1 MSERLDLVRLAL
13 GACAL
18 LMTPFAQAAES
29 AESLLKRADAY
40 RLAADSVKVETR
52 IEVLKNGQLD
62 KERRYTVMARPGR
75 ESLVLMRSPAEKGQ
89 KVLMKGDDFWMIMP
103 TSQRPIRITPTQKL
117 LGDAAAGDVATLSW
131 STDYSATLA
140 GEDKCGDL
148 ACQHLSLKARYPSTT
163 YARIELWVDAKSAQ
177 PLRAEL
183 YVASEKLAKRAEY
196 TTKKVDGAMRVVSM
210 AIDDEIATGR
220 RTVLHY
226 ESTAPAQPPEEWFNP
241 MFLTRNEVQP

>member
-1 MSERLDLVRLAL
+1 MSELRAVARLAL
-13 GACAL
+13 AGCAL
-18 LMTPFAQAAES
+18 LLTPFAHAAES
-29 AESLLKRADAY
+29 AEALLKRADAY

-52 IEVLKNGQLD
+52 IEVIKNGQLD
-62 KERRYTVMARPGR
+62 KERLYTVIARPGR

-131 STDYSATLA
+131 STDYSVTLA
-140 GEDKCGDL
+140 GEDKCGD
-148 ACQHLSLKARYPSTT
+148 ANCRQLSLKARFPSTT

-177 PLRAEL
+177 PLRADL
-183 YVASEKLAKRAEY
+183 YVASDKLAKRAQY
-196 TTKKVDGAMRVVSM
+196 TTEKVEGVPRVTSM

-226 ESTAPAQPPEEWFNP
+226 ESQRPTQAPEEWFNP